1 LYNFC
6 LPQKNLL
13 AAQGRTAGSDLTFA
27 QAFGHKKTCGP
38 IIKFKDEVMHS
49 SSSISDDVPTTSN
62 PTFAWLPLLL
72 AVLGAAAV
80 LLTGGV
86 NAQPLG
92 LAAGLLV
99 LGALASLWGAR
110 QQRQQLASLTSHHH
124 SASQSSRQSASQ
136 SQNSGLA
143 AICLKTVP
151 IWSKQIESSR
161 TQTETAI
168 VELSNRFYGISNR
181 LQETANASQ
190 LAAGDLAG
198 NSADGALQVLAQSD
212 DELLKVIDSLK
223 ATQHSRDEM
232 LAQVNNLTDYTGELR
247 AMAADVAAIAA
258 QTNLLALNAAIEAA
272 RAGEAGRGFA
282 VVADAVRTLSSQSS
296 ETGQKMSAKVDII
309 NGAITQLV
317 QAAASSAGHDSDS
330 VTESENSIQL
340 VLERF
345 KSITRRLSES
355 AGLLQEESA
364 GIRNEMTEV
373 LVSLQFQDRVSQIL
387 NHVRSNMEALHQHLL
402 DARQDPEKL
411 DQIDV
416 KAWLANMELTYATE
430 EQRQNHHG
438 SAAASTTHEITFF

>member
-1 LYNFC
+1 
-6 LPQKNLL
+6 
-13 AAQGRTAGSDLTFA
+13 
-27 QAFGHKKTCGP
+27 
-38 IIKFKDEVMHS
+38 MS
-49 SSSISDDVPTTSN
+49 SSSSFSSNAPLTTIPS
-62 PTFAWLPLLL
+62 FEWMPLIIAALGGG
-72 AVLGAAAV
+72 AVF
-80 LLTGGV
+80 LTGGISL
-86 NAQPLG
+86 QPVG
-92 LAAGLLV
+92 LAIGLLI
-99 LGALASLWGAR
+99 LGALASLLSTR
-110 QQRQQLASLTSHHH
+110 QHRLQLATLTALHHDAAQTARH
-124 SASQSSRQSASQ
+124 DASQ
-136 SQNSGLA
+136 SQDNGLA

-161 TQTETAI
+161 QQTETAI

-198 NSADGALQVLAQSD
+198 NGADGALAVLAQSD
-212 DELLKVIDSLK
+212 DELLQVIDSLK

-232 LAQVNNLTDYTGELR
+232 LAQVNHLTDYTGELR

-330 VTESENSIQL
+330 VTDSENSIQL

-355 AGLLQEESA
+355 AGLLQEEST
-364 GIRNEMTEV
+364 GIRNEMTDV

-387 NHVRSNMEALHQHLL
+387 SHVRNNMEALHQHLQ
-402 DARQDPEKL
+402 DARQHPEKL

-416 KAWLANMELTYATE
+416 KAWLANMELTYATD

-438 SAAASTTHEITFF
+438 SAAASTAHEITFF